1 MTVGAARRFAWL
13 LLLATIAAPASAQSV
28 RTFAMRADNDAFDFW
43 MLPWNRPD
51 REYTSG
57 VHLTYDGGDAPW
69 WARRLLAGRPCTA
82 ESRACRTSR
91 LEIGQDI
98 FTPLVATGD
107 TAAPTDRP
115 NAGWL
120 YLSESARS
128 LTVDRSDELTISV
141 GVTGPPSLAR
151 LTQHIAHDMGP
162 AYNRA
167 TDWSRQI
174 GFEPGVIARLEH
186 AIRVA
191 TPMDTPLG
199 AELVPRV
206 GASVGNVMTA
216 ADIGARI
223 RFGWRMSHPWLPPSR
238 DIGFD
243 VVAGASARAVARDMF
258 LDGNTFRDGPRVGHE
273 PFLESGELGF
283 EFHARGI
290 AIGYRAVSDSRAFRA
305 GPKWHPWGS
314 MVGSITLGN

>member
-1 MTVGAARRFAWL
+1 VTTSAARRFAWL
-13 LLLATIAAPASAQSV
+13 LLLATVAAPTSAQSV
-28 RTFAMRADNDAFDFW
+28 RTFSMRADNDAFDFW

-69 WARRLLAGRPCTA
+69 WARRLLAGPPCTI

-98 FTPLVATGD
+98 YTPLVAAGD
-107 TAAPTDRP
+107 TAAGTDRP

-120 YLSESARS
+120 YLAETARS

-174 GFEPGVIARLEH
+174 GFEPGFIARFEH
-186 AIRVA
+186 DARFA
-191 TPMDTPLG
+191 TPANVPLG
-199 AELVPRV
+199 AEFVPGI
-206 GASVGNVMTA
+206 GASVGNVITS
-216 ADIGARI
+216 ADVGARI

-243 VVAGASARAVARDMF
+243 VLAGASARAVARDMF

-273 PFLESGELGF
+273 PLLESGELGF

-290 AIGYRAVSDSRAFRA
+290 AIGYRAASDSRAFRA

-314 MVGSITLGN
+314 MFGSITLGN

>member
-1 MTVGAARRFAWL
+1 MSAGAARRFAWVL
-13 LLLATIAAPASAQSV
+13 FLATVAAPASAQSV
-28 RTFAMRADNDAFDFW
+28 HTFSMRADNDAFDFW

-69 WARRLLAGRPCTA
+69 WARHVLAGQPCTA
-82 ESRACRTSR
+82 ASRACRTSR

-98 FTPLVATGD
+98 YTPLVTTGD
-107 TAAPTDRP
+107 SAAATDRP

-151 LTQHIAHDMGP
+151 LTQHIAHDVGP

-174 GFEPGVIARLEH
+174 GFEPGVIARFEH
-186 AIRVA
+186 DVRLA
-191 TPMDTPLG
+191 TPTDAPLG

-206 GASVGNVMTA
+206 SASVGNVITA
-216 ADIGARI
+216 ADVGARV
-223 RFGWRMSHPWLPPSR
+223 RFGWRMSHPWLPPAR

-243 VVAGASARAVARDMF
+243 VLAGASARAVARDMF

-273 PFLESGELGF
+273 PFVESGELGF
-283 EFHARGI
+283 EIHARGI
-290 AIGYRAVSDSRAFRA
+290 ALGYRAVSDSRAFRA